1 MLPARTT
8 DADAGLVRASRII
21 AYMASGLLRFFVFW
35 GVNTLSLWVADEI
48 FGEIAFRNLQALFVS
63 GLLLGVV
70 NTFVRP
76 LLVLLTLPLS
86 VVTLGFFV
94 LVINALMLL
103 FVAWLV
109 PGFVVADFWSGFFV
123 ALFVSV
129 LSFVVNTVIGVNSA
143 MYRRGRRR

>member
-1 MLPARTT
+1 MNS
-8 DADAGLVRASRII
+8 GLVRFLI
-21 AYMASGLLRFFVFW
+21 FW
-35 GVNTLSLWVADEI
+35 GVNTLSLWVADEL
-48 FGEIAFRNLQALFVS
+48 FDGIAFQTLQSLFVA
-63 GLLLGVV
+63 GLLLGIV

-109 PGFVVADFWSGFFV
+109 PGLTVAGFWSGFFV

-129 LSFVVNTVIGVNSA
+129 LSFIVNSLIGFNQVSV
-143 MYRRGRRR
+143 RRHR